1 MTPLLR
7 PVWWRANAGS
17 FSSTATEI
25 PGNRS
30 VICIAVD
37 NPTMPPP
44 ITARSKSAID
54 LPHSNH
60 PPPVTHYSMRSRS
73 LRTGFAALL
82 RQVLA
87 NLVAAE
93 IAKATA
99 MLVALAA
106 AASVVTAI
114 ELAVI
119 PEAIVGAVDS
129 LPGRSPP
136 ASAHCDSVVEA
147 LIRLIAGATERD

>member
-1 MTPLLR
+1 
-7 PVWWRANAGS
+7 
-17 FSSTATEI
+17 
-25 PGNRS
+25 
-30 VICIAVD
+30 
-37 NPTMPPP
+37 
-44 ITARSKSAID
+44 
-54 LPHSNH
+54 
-60 PPPVTHYSMRSRS
+60 MRSRS